1 MNFDDI
7 KSAWNNDNEGS
18 NIVVPSSV
26 DQLKTL
32 QLPVEKLR
40 KAMQMEFFVQLFSLI
55 LIAFMPKIFSLNQVM
70 VIPFYAVYLVIIAI
84 SVQYYYKFRT
94 FYKSLGTNTLSSKDN
109 LYALYY
115 EAKLNIEMYKAY
127 TYTLLPFALIIG
139 VMYTV
144 GHKSGEITRLLAKAA
159 DHQGIALGLA
169 ASFVLLVLAITALTE
184 EWISQVYG
192 KYLKQIG
199 QVLEQFKENA

>member
-7 KSAWNNDNEGS
+7 KSAWNNDNESS
-18 NIVVPSSV
+18 NVVVPSSV

-40 KAMQMEFFVQLFSLI
+40 KAMQMEFFVQLFSLV
-55 LIAFMPKIFSLNQVM
+55 LIAFTPKIFPLDPVM
-70 VIPFYAVYLVIIAI
+70 VVPFYAVYLVVIAI
-84 SVQYYYKFRT
+84 SVQYYYKFNT

-115 EAKLNIEMYKAY
+115 EARLNIEMYKAY

-139 VMYTV
+139 VMYMV
-144 GHKSGEITRLLAKAA
+144 SHKSSEMTSLLEKAA
-159 DHQGIALGLA
+159 DHRGIALGLA
-169 ASFVLLVLAITALTE
+169 AAFVLLVLLITALTE
-184 EWISQVYG
+184 IWIKQSYG